1 MNKKFYLK
9 PIIERIVLD
18 YTISLQMLSSD
29 PPHDPPPRGGTK
41 KGNDTPFASPFG
53 DKPFG

>member
-1 MNKKFYLK
+1 VNKKFYLK

-18 YTISLQMLSSD
+18 YTISLQMLSG
-29 PPHDPPPRGGTK
+29 PPSDPPPRGGTK
-41 KGNDTPFASPFG
+41 KGNDSPFASPFG

>member
-1 MNKKFYLK
+1 VNKKIYLK
-9 PIIERIVLD
+9 PKIEKIVLD
-18 YTISLQMLSSD
+18 YTISLQMLST
-29 PPHDPPPRGGTK
+29 PPGDPPPRGGTK

>member
-1 MNKKFYLK
+1 MKKKIYHK
-9 PIIERIVLD
+9 PIIEKIVLD
-18 YTISLQMLSSD
+18 YTISLQMLSG
-29 PPHDPPPRGGTK
+29 PPSDPPPRAGGK